1 MLKIIGLLLNFDFEV
16 DSNHNYM
23 SEIQELRE
31 RIDKL
36 EGEVKM
42 LKNIVDQLVPL
53 LPPMGHVPEPKQ
65 SQPFPSIINTR
76 NKYKS

>member
-1 MLKIIGLLLNFDFEV
+1 
-16 DSNHNYM
+16 M
-23 SEIQELRE
+23 SEIQELRQ
-31 RIDKL
+31 RIEKL

-42 LKNIVDQLVPL
+42 LKDIVDQLIPL
-53 LPPMGHVPEPKQ
+53 LPPMGQVPEPKQ